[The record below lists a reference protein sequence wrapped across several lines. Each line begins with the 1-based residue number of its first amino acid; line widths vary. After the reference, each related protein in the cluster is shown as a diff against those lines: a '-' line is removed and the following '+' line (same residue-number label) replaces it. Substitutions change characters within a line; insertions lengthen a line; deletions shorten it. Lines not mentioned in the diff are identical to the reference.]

1 MDPNLTQP
9 IILNATLNATL
20 IQSPQSSII
29 TPIAA
34 AIGAIAALI
43 GALVSSLTYYFIE
56 KKRSESTIRMHIRDE
71 RKENYKNLLKELYR
85 IEMKYDFRY
94 LEIMYLG
101 KGAGVCFFKSPENEW
116 DTKPKEFFYELSKE
130 IESIKAKFEPEIE
143 AIGDLRITELLDN
156 LDSLIINQNCFRN
169 AKLNKENIQVLIELF
184 SEIKNII
191 RSELVPISMEAKKR
205 DERRS
210 WK

>member
-85 IEMKYDFRY
+85 IEMKYEFRY
-94 LEIMYLG
+94 LEIRYLG
-101 KGAGVCFFKSPENEW
+101 KAGAGFGFFKIPENEW
-116 DTKPKEFFYELSKE
+116 DTKPEEFFYELSKE
-130 IESIKAKFEPEIE
+130 IESIRAKFEPEIE
-143 AIGDLRITELLDN
+143 AIGDLRITELFDK
-156 LDSLIINQNCFRN
+156 LDSLIISQDFFPRGV
-169 AKLNKENIQVLIELF
+169 KLNKENIRLLVELF

-191 RSELVPISMEAKKR
+191 RSELVPISMEAK
-205 DERRS
+205 
-210 WK
+210 